1 LQYATTDHTSDPNLK
16 AVWIDLW
23 FYEHDNTIMLSSI

>member
-23 FYEHDNTIMLSSI
+23 FY